1 MATKPGTRARA
12 SVSAFTQELF
22 GRLPRA
28 DQRRWAHAYMEG
40 LLSTPGKK
48 SVRRLAASVSDSCT
62 APQSLHQFINAS
74 PWAWEP
80 VRAELTRWVQRHT
93 APRAWT
99 IGLAVVPK
107 RGDRSCGVH
116 RRFVPQA
123 GRTLNCQVG
132 VGAFLSTDT
141 EDVPVDWRLLLP
153 DPWSNDPALRRRA
166 RIPESTAPRSAEA
179 QTLDLVE
186 SLPTGGQ
193 LAEVPVVADLE
204 GYADTGEIVRALSAQ
219 GRHFVVAVPAALPVL
234 AVPVRHART
243 TALAVPAA
251 RMNLTASTGPTAPAA
266 PAASAAPADLTV
278 RQVLTRREAAPPHP
292 VTVRTRQ
299 GEDRTAHVLTG
310 LVRLPEPRTGP
321 SRPSPATEHRPA
333 LRVFAEIDPNTRR
346 PGRTWIT
353 SLTNRPPGE
362 LLELAALHA
371 GTADTV
377 RQLED
382 DFGLL
387 AFEGRSYPGWHHHM
401 TLVSAAFAYSSLTT
415 TGRGGT
421 R

>member
-1 MATKPGTRARA
+1 MATKPNTRARA

-40 LLSTPGKK
+40 LLTTPGKK
-48 SVRRLAASVSDSCT
+48 TVRRLAATVSDSCT

-153 DPWSNDPALRRRA
+153 DQWSNDPALRRRA
-166 RIPESTAPRSAEA
+166 RIPEGNGPHSAEA
-179 QTLDLVE
+179 QTLDLVG
-186 SLPTGGQ
+186 SLPDGGQ
-193 LAEVPVVADLE
+193 LAEVPVVADLD
-204 GYADTGEIVRALSAQ
+204 GYADTGEIVRALSSR

-234 AVPVRHART
+234 AAPTRQDRPGAP
-243 TALAVPAA
+243 TALTA
-251 RMNLTASTGPTAPAA
+251 R
-266 PAASAAPADLTV
+266 
-278 RQVLTRREAAPPHP
+278 QILTRREAASPHS
-292 VTVRTRQ
+292 VTVRTRR
-299 GEDRTAHVLTG
+299 GEERTAQVLTG
-310 LVRLPEPRTGP
+310 PVRLPEPEPGTP
-321 SRPSPATEHRPA
+321 RPLHAAGQPPTY
-333 LRVFAEIDPNTRR
+333 RVFAERDPDTRR
-346 PGRTWIT
+346 LGRTWIT
-353 SLTNRPPGE
+353 SLVNRPPGE

-382 DFGLL
+382 DFGLR

-415 TGRGGT
+415 TRRGPN
-421 R
+421 

>member
-1 MATKPGTRARA
+1 MATKPATRPRA

-40 LLSTPGKK
+40 LLTTPGKK
-48 SVRRLAASVSDSCT
+48 TVRRLAATVSDSCT

-80 VRAELTRWVQRHT
+80 VRAELSRWVQRHT

-153 DPWSNDPALRRRA
+153 DQWSNDPALRRRA
-166 RIPESTAPRSAEA
+166 RIPESTEHRSAEA
-179 QTLDLVE
+179 QTLDLIE
-186 SLPTGGQ
+186 SLPAGGQ
-193 LAEVPVVADLE
+193 LAEVPVVADLD
-204 GYADTGEIVRALSAQ
+204 GYADTGEIVRALSSR

-234 AVPVRHART
+234 AAPAPQLGARPPRPEHA
-243 TALAVPAA
+243 TALAA
-251 RMNLTASTGPTAPAA
+251 LTA
-266 PAASAAPADLTV
+266 
-278 RQVLTRREAAPPHP
+278 RQVLTRREAAAPHL
-292 VTVRTRQ
+292 VTIRTRR
-299 GEDRTAHVLTG
+299 GDERTAHVLTG
-310 LVRLPEPRTGP
+310 LVRLPEPEPGAARA
-321 SRPSPATEHRPA
+321 SRAAEHPPTY
-333 LRVFAEIDPNTRR
+333 RVFAEWDPDTRR
-346 PGRTWIT
+346 LGRTWIT
-353 SLTNRPPGE
+353 SLVNRPAGE

-382 DFGLL
+382 DFGLR

-415 TGRGGT
+415 TRRVGT
-421 R
+421 

>member
-80 VRAELTRWVQRHT
+80 VRAELARWVQQHT

-141 EDVPVDWRLLLP
+141 ENVPVDWRLLLP
-153 DPWSNDPALRRRA
+153 DPWTNDPVLRRRA
-166 RIPESTAPRSAEA
+166 RIPESTGPRSAEA
-179 QTLDLVE
+179 QTLDLIE
-186 SLPTGGQ
+186 SLPAGGQ

-204 GYADTGEIVRALSAQ
+204 GYADSGEIVRELISR

-234 AVPVRHART
+234 ATPARQIRANAT
-243 TALAVPAA
+243 THTTTSMGLKTSMPPTNSTTPAGPSV
-251 RMNLTASTGPTAPAA
+251 LTA
-266 PAASAAPADLTV
+266 
-278 RQVLTRREAAPPHP
+278 RQVLTRRDAAPPHL
-292 VTVRTRQ
+292 VTVRTRR
-299 GEDRTAHVLTG
+299 GEERTAEILTG
-310 LVRLPEPRTGP
+310 LVRLPDGKAGAV
-321 SRPSPATEHRPA
+321 RPSASAGHPPAF
-333 LRVFAEIDPNTRR
+333 RVFAERDPNTRR

-353 SLTNRPPGE
+353 SLVSRPAGE

-371 GTADTV
+371 NTADTV

-382 DFGLL
+382 DFGLR

-415 TGRGGT
+415 TRRGAT
-421 R
+421 S

>member
-1 MATKPGTRARA
+1 MATKPGARARA

-48 SVRRLAASVSDSCT
+48 TVRRLAASVSDSCT

-166 RIPESTAPRSAEA
+166 RIPEGTEPRSAEA

-186 SLPTGGQ
+186 GLPSSGQ
-193 LAEVPVVADLE
+193 LAEVPVVADLD
-204 GYADTGEIVRALSAQ
+204 GYADTGEIVRALSSR

-234 AVPVRHART
+234 AAQVPPPSTHPGRQDRATALPDRTART
-243 TALAVPAA
+243 A
-251 RMNLTASTGPTAPAA
+251 
-266 PAASAAPADLTV
+266 LTV
-278 RQVLTRREAAPPHP
+278 RQVLTRREATAPHH
-292 VTVRTRQ
+292 VTLRTRR
-299 GEDRTAHVLTG
+299 GEERTAHVLTG
-310 LVRLPEPRTGP
+310 LVRLPEPGG
-321 SRPSPATEHRPA
+321 SRPSRAAGHPPVH
-333 LRVFAEIDPNTRR
+333 RVFAEWDPDTRR
-346 PGRTWIT
+346 PGRTWFT
-353 SLTNRPPGE
+353 SLVNRPAGE
-362 LLELAALHA
+362 LLELAALHS

-377 RQLED
+377 RRLED

-415 TGRGGT
+415 TRRGDN
-421 R
+421 